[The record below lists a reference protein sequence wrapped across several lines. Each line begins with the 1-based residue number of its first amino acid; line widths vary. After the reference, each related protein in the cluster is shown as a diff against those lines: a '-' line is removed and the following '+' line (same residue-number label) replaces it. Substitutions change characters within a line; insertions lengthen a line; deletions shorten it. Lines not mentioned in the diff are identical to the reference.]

1 MGLFKKIKDGID
13 SGAAA
18 AQFKQD
24 HATPDA
30 GSGQIGVKG
39 MPVNPSFLGGP
50 STTPLDADDP
60 LLQPI
65 DGIGLP
71 EYAAVA
77 KQAQLRGVTT
87 AEGMEAIAAELGHD
101 PATFTA
107 AARAALAEA
116 FVAAAPRWRRADGA
130 IAATMYARLVTAIRR

>member
-24 HATPDA
+24 NATPGA
-30 GSGQIGVKG
+30 GSGQIGVQG

-107 AARAALAEA
+107 AANEW
-116 FVAAAPRWRRADGA
+116 VARMGKSMVVGQQFRSHLDAS
-130 IAATMYARLVTAIRR
+130 

>member
-1 MGLFKKIKDGID
+1 MNCN
-13 SGAAA
+13 
-18 AQFKQD
+18 
-24 HATPDA
+24 DA
-30 GSGQIGVKG
+30 LERLLGHSWPGNGQELRNVLERALLLARGSGQIGVKG

-107 AARAALAEA
+107 AANEW
-116 FVAAAPRWRRADGA
+116 VARMGKSMVVGQQFRRDLDAS
-130 IAATMYARLVTAIRR
+130 